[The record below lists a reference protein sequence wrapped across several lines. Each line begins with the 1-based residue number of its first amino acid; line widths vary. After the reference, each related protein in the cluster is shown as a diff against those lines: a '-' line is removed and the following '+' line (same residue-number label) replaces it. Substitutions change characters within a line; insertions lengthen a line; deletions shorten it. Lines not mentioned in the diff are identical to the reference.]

1 MLGSRAKVIAEQRT
15 AMVHCT
21 MGRSIDTIM
30 ARVSERSFEPRPL
43 EPDAVDAVRA
53 LLERESAPG
62 PFGGASRFVMAG
74 SDEMQALGRL
84 GTYGVIRG
92 APGFVIGVIPGGAR
106 AMEDFGYRFEGVV
119 LAATA
124 LGLGTCWLAGTFN
137 RSAAS
142 RLAGL
147 SDVEIVPAVTP
158 IGYPASRRTLVDGAL
173 RLVARSSSRIA
184 FEELFHDSVPGR
196 PLTREAA
203 GRWAEV
209 LECVRRGPSA
219 SNRQPWRIVLEDE
232 QLHLFLAE
240 NPLYNRVLGSIR
252 LQSIDM
258 GIAMRHV
265 AEAAADLGIPG
276 SWSRAEAE
284 AFQEAE
290 REHGLSYVATWG

>member
-1 MLGSRAKVIAEQRT
+1 ML
-15 AMVHCT
+15 HCVV
-21 MGRSIDTIM
+21 GRSIDTIM

-43 EPDAVDAVRA
+43 EPDAADGLRA
-53 LLERESAPG
+53 LLEEEAAPG
-62 PFGGASRFVMAG
+62 PFGNATRFVTAG
-74 SDEMQALGRL
+74 ADETQALGRL

-92 APGFVIGVIPGGAR
+92 AQVFVIGVVADHAR

-119 LAATA
+119 LGATA

-137 RSAAS
+137 RGAAS

-147 SDVEIVPAVTP
+147 SDAEVVPAVTP
-158 IGYPASRRTLVDGAL
+158 VGYPASRKTLVDGAL
-173 RLVARSSSRIA
+173 RLVARSSSRLA
-184 FEELFHDSVPGR
+184 FEELFFEGSLER

-219 SNRQPWRIVLEDE
+219 SNRQPWRIVLEGE
-232 QLHLFLAE
+232 RLHLFLAE

-265 AEAAADLGIPG
+265 AEAAADLGIGG
-276 SWSRAEAE
+276 SWSNAEVGKDPEAPGANKSAAAGRAVSSAR
-284 AFQEAE
+284 E
-290 REHGLSYVATWG
+290 RGLVYVATWG